1 MNIRQ
6 KILLGMGMLGLTAA
20 GCTLSYIAGK
30 IEGGF
35 QERIK
40 TVITIEDKME
50 NEGKL
55 ILKYGETDLD
65 YKIVCNE
72 GEEENCMRHFWRYRA
87 LKDLKKEIEPKWALS
102 NPFPKRLEK
111 WKKAKEEYKEKN

>member
-1 MNIRQ
+1 
-6 KILLGMGMLGLTAA
+6 MLGLTAA

-55 ILKYGETDLD
+55 ILNYGETDLD

-87 LKDLKKEIEPKWALS
+87 LKDLKKELEPKWALS
-102 NPFPKRLEK
+102 DPLPERVEK